1 MDKNKNLKKIKPIL
15 NEVKRR
21 LKKIYGKRL
30 KKIILY
36 GSYAR
41 GDADDGSDIDLIIL
55 LENMGEPVTEMEK
68 FSESIWKLDLKYDTV
83 ISVIPFDV
91 NVFKKRRLPVILNA
105 KREGITI

>member
-1 MDKNKNLKKIKPIL
+1 MNRNKNLKKIKPIL

-105 KREGITI
+105 KREGVII